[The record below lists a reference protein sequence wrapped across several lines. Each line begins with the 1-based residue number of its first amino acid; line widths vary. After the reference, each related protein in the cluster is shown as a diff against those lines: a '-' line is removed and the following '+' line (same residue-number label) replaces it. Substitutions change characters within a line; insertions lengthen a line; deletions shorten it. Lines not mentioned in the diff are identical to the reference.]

1 MSFEESRVESL
12 ATPLRL
18 VGTRSTDEMQPGA
31 MTSARPISSMQAIG
45 ARSVLATVARIVWHL
60 VRLPLLALLTL
71 LEPAVR
77 AVFSLAMVLGV
88 LAATVFELSAAGP
101 RFEFL
106 QMFAGSLGFGV
117 ALLLYYGLLALV
129 SR

>member
-1 MSFEESRVESL
+1 MGFEESGVESL

-18 VGTRSTDEMQPGA
+18 VASRGTDETESGA
-31 MTSARPISSMQAIG
+31 MTSGRQISSMQAIG
-45 ARSVLATVARIVWHL
+45 AQSVLATVARIVWHL

-71 LEPAVR
+71 FEPVVR
-77 AVFSLAMVLGV
+77 AVLSFAMVLGV

-106 QMFAGSLGFGV
+106 QMLAGSLGLGAALFAYHGLQ
-117 ALLLYYGLLALV
+117 ALL